1 MSHDAAGAQPSTD
14 DQAPATGPVHGDAPP
29 ATADTVLF
37 RERLLPSVGVWIVG
51 ALTGGLFGLI
61 LVPIS
66 VEAGFVVSILMAIG
80 VCVIFAAT
88 SSVLEVRE
96 GLVRAGSARI
106 EPELLGIPAV
116 LEGEAWTEV
125 MGTGFEPLA
134 FHVTR
139 GWIRRGV
146 RVPVL
151 DREDPTTAWVLS
163 SRHPDQLARA
173 LRAAA

>member
-1 MSHDAAGAQPSTD
+1 MPHDAASSHPSTE
-14 DQAPATGPVHGDAPP
+14 QKAPAPGP
-29 ATADTVLF
+29 TAGGGSEVLL
-37 RERLLPSVGVWIVG
+37 RERLLPSVGVWVVA

-61 LVPIS
+61 IVPIS
-66 VEAGFVVSILMAIG
+66 LVAGIVVAILMAIG
-80 VCVIFAAT
+80 ACVLLAAT
-88 SSVLEVRE
+88 SPVLEVRE
-96 GLVRAGSARI
+96 DLVRAGSARI
-106 EPELLGIPAV
+106 EPELLGLPAV
-116 LEGEAWTEV
+116 LEGEDWGEV

-163 SRHPDQLARA
+163 SRHPDRLAEA
-173 LRAAA
+173 LRAASR